1 MNQNVLTSA
10 RELVERAKRHGQTGR
25 VAASDEL
32 DRLSRDLGAN
42 LPDWYRDLLAAVPL
56 IGLELGVSV
65 PDSEPDDETSWLE
78 WLGPGS
84 IHSESLELYPGIA
97 VLQHGFLC
105 VGGCS
110 HGTGDQYFLKT
121 TLGDDPP
128 LVQIDHEIG
137 DDADLILT
145 RGLNEIAPALSAFF
159 AVAKTR
165 WA

>member
-1 MNQNVLTSA
+1 LINQKVFTSA
-10 RELVERAKRHGQTGR
+10 SELVERAKRDGQTGR
-25 VAASDEL
+25 VAASGEL
-32 DRLSRDLGAN
+32 DRLSRELGAN

-56 IGLELGVSV
+56 IGLELGVNV

-84 IHSESLELYPGIA
+84 IRSESLELYPGIA

-128 LVQIDHEIG
+128 LVQIDHEIV
-137 DDADLILT
+137 DDADLIVT

-165 WA
+165 

>member
-1 MNQNVLTSA
+1 MNHNVLTSA
-10 RELVERAKRHGQTGR
+10 RELVERAKRDGQTGR
-25 VAASDEL
+25 VAAFDEL
-32 DRLSRDLGAN
+32 DRLSRDLGTN

-56 IGLELGVSV
+56 IGLELGVSM

-78 WLGPGS
+78 WLDPGS

-121 TLGDDPP
+121 
-128 LVQIDHEIG
+128 I
-137 DDADLILT
+137 
-145 RGLNEIAPALSAFF
+145 R
-159 AVAKTR
+159 R
-165 WA
+165 